1 MEVGTAAPS
10 PELLGTV
17 QPVTVQPDKDR
28 QLGVLLSA
36 GGVHVQVQAVLAHVL
51 LCSICTF
58 NLQKTYS

>member
-10 PELLGTV
+10 PELFGTV
-17 QPVTVQPDKDR
+17 QPVTVQPDQNR

-51 LCSICTF
+51 LSIMRTF
-58 NLQKTYS
+58 NLQT